1 MSKHRERV
9 ADATKRHST
18 IVEALKRQINTLK
31 QENTRLNRENK
42 DFKTVDEEKSA
53 DLNQLVDF
61 IESNPDIPNVR
72 RKYNYS
78 RASGDEY
85 GLLNTDRDLKA
96 YSIVQKHLKKRA
108 TKATICKAPRV
119 TEG

>member
-1 MSKHRERV
+1 MRV
-9 ADATKRHST
+9 
-18 IVEALKRQINTLK
+18 
-31 QENTRLNRENK
+31 NREKK
-42 DFKTVDEEKSA
+42 DLKADNEELQA
-53 DLNQLVDF
+53 DNTDLVDF